1 MQNNFTNSKIY
12 TIAFLTI
19 IVLVSVA
26 LLMFISSITLPRVE
40 AYQDEEVRQMLSE
53 MFEDMDDFEVE
64 DEVYNILKDGEILG
78 YAFRGTGSGYGGDIN
93 ILIGLNSDK
102 TIRDVVVLSHTETPG
117 LGSMI
122 TESSFLD
129 QFTGLSLEEIKLS
142 KEGGAADAITG
153 ATISSQA
160 MVEGI
165 KQAIQERIDKLG
177 N

>member
-1 MQNNFTNSKIY
+1 MQNKFTESKIY

-19 IVLVSVA
+19 IVLISVA

-64 DEVYNILKDGEILG
+64 DEVYDISKDGEVIG

-102 TIRDVVVLSHTETPG
+102 TIRDIVVLSHTETPG
-117 LGSMI
+117 LGSKI
-122 TESSFLD
+122 TESNFLD
-129 QFTGLSLEEIKLS
+129 QFNGLSLEELKLS
-142 KEGGAADAITG
+142 EEGGAVDAITG
-153 ATISSQA
+153 ATISSEA
-160 MVEGI
+160 MVDGVR
-165 KQAIQERIDKLG
+165 QTIQERMDQLG